1 VAIKGKSKRSQ
12 GRPVRRTATGPRIQT
27 VERRLPW
34 YRATAFPVTLAVIAL
49 IGTLVAAQNRVQEGW
64 ARDDVR
70 RFTADLR
77 AQTDQLPSV
86 IGMGTPKAPGF
97 ASAQDLTTGKLPPK
111 QLAVRASGWS
121 VELGEI
127 QRQIQAITVGDPPAE
142 APTDGEPSNAAGG
155 REPMLSSVRDSY
167 AAAIG
172 VYLEAAND
180 FQKAGEVPARSPAA
194 KALLEQATA
203 TATAAGQVM
212 DAAAGTLARV
222 HARYGLDLTRQMPG
236 ESSAAFS
243 ARYSGAPSSSNLLPP
258 S

>member
-12 GRPVRRTATGPRIQT
+12 GRPVRRPATGPRIQT

-49 IGTLVAAQNRVQEGW
+49 LGTLVAAANRVQEGW

-77 AQTDQLPSV
+77 AQTEQLPSV
-86 IGMGTPKAPGF
+86 IGTGTPKLPGF
-97 ASAQDLTTGKLPPK
+97 PSAQELTSGKLKPK
-111 QLAVRASGWS
+111 TLAVRASGWS
-121 VELGEI
+121 ALLGQLQGGVES
-127 QRQIQAITVGDPPAE
+127 ITVGDPPAE
-142 APTDGEPSNAAGG
+142 APTDGEPANNVGG
-155 REPMLSSVRDSY
+155 RVPMLTSVRDSY

-172 VYLEAAND
+172 VYSEAASI
-180 FQKAGEVPARSPAA
+180 FQKAGEAPAGS
-194 KALLEQATA
+194 ATA
-203 TATAAGQVM
+203 RALVEQGAATASRAGQAM

-236 ESSAAFS
+236 ESTEAFG
-243 ARYSGAPSSSNLLPP
+243 ARYSGATPSNVLPP
-258 S
+258 N